1 MPFVKKLN
9 KSPKC
14 FVFPMFFI
22 PTGKTRRR
30 TDVTFFQ
37 SGKKTSVVDNPK
49 FALHLDWIHR

>member
-1 MPFVKKLN
+1 VPSIKKLN
-9 KSPKC
+9 KFLKR

-22 PTGKTRRR
+22 PTGKTHRR
-30 TDVTFFQ
+30 TAVTFFQ